1 MSILPRL
8 LRHACA
14 AVLIGIA
21 VIASGGLPRLHA
33 QAGTASISGSVTDA
47 SGAVLVNA
55 TVQIRNTGT
64 GVTQNLITDTQGR
77 YVVPDLPI
85 GVYDIQASAAG
96 FQTGIHKGIT
106 LTVGSQP
113 VVDFSLPV
121 GQANEQVT
129 VEGAVSEVNT
139 ENSQVGQLVSDT
151 QMREL
156 PLNGR
161 NFEQLLTLAPGVVQI
176 GAGGSGTQST
186 GNSFYGYE
194 NNYSVAGGRPEGQAF
209 LMDNTDIQGFF
220 AHGTGSGA
228 LGTSLGIE
236 AIAEFQT
243 LTNTY
248 SAQFGGNG
256 AVVNAATKS
265 GTNEFHG
272 SAYEFLRN
280 SAMDAR
286 NFFDGLSVP
295 PFRRNQFGG
304 SLGGPIKK
312 DKMFFFVNYEGL
324 RQSLGQSEIANV
336 PDANARLGLLPC
348 SAAPTAPCSNGLA
361 NVGVAPNVAST
372 LALYPLPTRELGN
385 GIGTVTSVA
394 NQVANENYF
403 LARFDYAI
411 SAKDSLFLRYVRDTA
426 SLLSPFS
433 GSTVPLWPEQDLTAN
448 HYATIEERHIFSPT
462 VINAARVSFVRP
474 SEVAA
479 TTGQTNPLNFFP
491 GREDGTVVVSGL
503 STIGVNAL
511 LPFGLPE
518 NKFTYAD
525 DLFWTRGNHSISAG
539 MSVERIDSNT
549 YAPFLYGGQWTFNS
563 LASFLQGTADHLVGA
578 LPGPTDAYKDFRELF
593 LTPYI
598 NDDWKI
604 TPRLTINLGLR
615 YAYETD
621 PLEVRHKMEA
631 FFNPPFGGFQ
641 PVTHAFAS
649 NPSTKNFDPRIGLAY
664 DPFGDHR
671 TSIRAGFGM
680 FHDLLL
686 PRLYD
691 PGYWL
696 NPPYAIGVQ
705 FGPQY
710 PAPFAGKGLLPVQAS
725 QVEGTNYYFNATPY
739 MIQYNLNIQHDFG
752 GGNTLMVGYVGSEG
766 VHLVYSVDQNPPVPV
781 TGPDGNQVFAT
792 LSPANTIV
800 PNSRLAGNPLVG
812 ALSEKVPYGHSH
824 YNSLEVNYNHRF
836 SHSVEAQAS
845 YTYSKSIDDNSVT
858 YGLEGAGQ
866 NLTDPYNANFDIG
879 RSNFDHTHS
888 LVTSVVWQ
896 LPIARNSRLGGWQ
909 VSSIFTTISG
919 APYSILDGFS
929 VTSLGERPV
938 LLSGTDVAPAVT
950 GNPNHWWST
959 AGYALPK
966 IGELGNLGRNT
977 ATGPGLWDLDFALLK
992 DTQIAERLRM
1002 QFRAEFFNILNHTNL
1017 GSPNTALFTEGPGG
1031 TGIVSPAFGQIINT
1045 ATTSRQ
1051 LQFALKF
1058 IF

>member
-1 MSILPRL
+1 MALGSSCEKRGIAQWLAVFAIGFG
-8 LRHACA
+8 ACA
-14 AVLIGIA
+14 
-21 VIASGGLPRLHA
+21 GLLG
-33 QAGTASISGSVTDA
+33 QAGTGAISGTVTD
-47 SGAVLVNA
+47 STGAVLVGA
-55 TVQIRNTGT
+55 AVQIKNAGT
-64 GVTQNLITDTQGR
+64 GVSQNTLTDSQGR
-77 YVVPDLPI
+77 YTVPDLPI
-85 GVYDIQASAAG
+85 GSYDVQATASG
-96 FQTGIHKGIT
+96 FQTGIHRGIT
-106 LTVGSQP
+106 LTVGGQP
-113 VVDFSLPV
+113 IVDFALPV
-121 GQANEQVT
+121 GTANQAVT
-129 VEGAVSEVNT
+129 VEGEVTQVNT

-176 GAGGSGTQST
+176 GAGGAGTQST

-194 NNYSVAGGRPEGQAF
+194 NNYSIAGGRPEGQAF
-209 LMDNTDIQGFF
+209 LLDNTDIQGFF
-220 AHGTGSGA
+220 AHGTGSAA

-265 GTNEFHG
+265 GTNSFHG

-286 NFFDGLSVP
+286 NFFDGRSVP

-304 SLGGPIKK
+304 SVGGPIKK

-324 RQSLGQSEIANV
+324 RQSLGQSQIANV
-336 PDANARLGLLPC
+336 PDANAHQGLLPC
-348 SAAPTAPCSNGLA
+348 AAAPTVPCNNGLA
-361 NVGVAPNVAST
+361 NVGVSPVMAST
-372 LALYPLPTRELGN
+372 LALYPLPTQELGN
-385 GIGTVTSVA
+385 GIGRVTDVA

-403 LARFDYAI
+403 LARFDYSI
-411 SAKDSLFLRYVRDTA
+411 TSKDSLFMRYVRDTA

-448 HYATIEERHIFSPT
+448 HYATIEERHLFSPAL
-462 VINAARVSFVRP
+462 INAARVSFVRP

-479 TTGQTNPLNFFP
+479 TTGQTSPIDFFP
-491 GREDGTVVVSGL
+491 GREDGQVVVTGL
-503 STIGVNAL
+503 STIGVNTL

-525 DLFWTRGNHSISAG
+525 DLFWTHGSHSLSAG

-563 LASFLQGTADHLVGA
+563 LANFLSGNPNTLVGA

-593 LTPYI
+593 LTPYL

-604 TPRLTINLGLR
+604 SSRLTLNLGVR
-615 YAYETD
+615 YAFETN

-631 FFNPPFGGFQ
+631 FINPPYGGFQ

-649 NPSTKNFDPRIGLAY
+649 NPSTKNIDPRIGLAY

-705 FGPQY
+705 FGPHY
-710 PAPFAGKGLLPVQAS
+710 PAPFTGQGLLPVQAS
-725 QVEGTNYYFNATPY
+725 QVEGMNYYFNATPY

-752 GGNTLMVGYVGSEG
+752 GGNTLMVGYVGSQG
-766 VHLVYSVDQNPPVPV
+766 VHLVYSVDENPPVPV
-781 TGPDGNQVFAT
+781 TGADGRQVFAT
-792 LSPANTIV
+792 ISPTGTIV
-800 PNSRLAGNPLVG
+800 PNPRLAGNPLVG

-824 YNSLEVNYNHRF
+824 YNSLLVNFNHSF
-836 SHSVEAQAS
+836 SHNLVAQAS

-888 LVTSVVWQ
+888 LVSSLVWQ
-896 LPIARNSRLGGWQ
+896 VPLARNSRLGGWQ
-909 VSSIFTTISG
+909 ASGIFTAISG
-919 APYSILDGFS
+919 APYSIADGFS
-929 VTSLGERPV
+929 VTSLGERP
-938 LLSGTDVAPAVT
+938 LLLPGGTPAPRVT
-950 GNPNHWWST
+950 GSPNRWWSP
-959 AGYALPK
+959 AGFALPP

-977 ATGPGLWDLDFALLK
+977 AAGPGLWDFDFALLK
-992 DTQIAERLRM
+992 DTRIAETLRL
-1002 QFRAEFFNILNHTNL
+1002 QFRAEFFNIFNHTNF
-1017 GSPNTALFTEGPGG
+1017 GAPNTGLFTEGPGG
-1031 TGIVSPAFGQIINT
+1031 AGIISPLFGQIINT